1 RRCGRGGRARTRLAR
16 AVFAAPVVVDDAV
29 RPAVGVVLVMS
40 RSSRAGRWVSVFA
53 LAFGAAALLLPFVG
67 PFGLD
72 LERVR
77 ARQEPDWSILMQLRV
92 SRTLLGLFAGG
103 ALSLA
108 GTLFQ
113 AMLRDALA
121 TPYTLGIS
129 AGASLGAVVAIW
141 LGWQQ
146 IAGIPAVWVSALAGA
161 AIVLAVVV
169 GAALQQR
176 RLSTFSLLLSG
187 LAANSVCSAFIIVI
201 YGVVSAN
208 KSFSISRWLIGG
220 LDAIDYPTLVGFAV
234 AVAISAGIVI
244 QQAKSWNLM
253 AVDPAWA
260 ATRGA
265 RVTRLTM
272 SGYAAG
278 SVLTAV
284 TVALTGP
291 IGFVGL
297 IVPHL
302 VRTRIGA
309 DHRVLM
315 PCAFLAGGILL
326 AACDAIGRIVMAPSE
341 VPAGAVMA

>member
-1 RRCGRGGRARTRLAR
+1 LRL
-16 AVFAAPVVVDDAV
+16 
-29 RPAVGVVLVMS
+29 
-40 RSSRAGRWVSVFA
+40 
-53 LAFGAAALLLPFVG
+53 
-67 PFGLD
+67 
-72 LERVR
+72 
-77 ARQEPDWSILMQLRV
+77 
-92 SRTLLGLFAGG
+92 SRTLLGLLAGG
-103 ALSLA
+103 ALALA
-108 GTLFQ
+108 GALFQ
-113 AMLRDALA
+113 AVLRDALA

-129 AGASLGAVVAIW
+129 AGASLGAVISIW

-146 IAGIPAVWVSALAGA
+146 IAGLPAIWVAALLGS
-161 AIVLAVVV
+161 AIVLALVV

-176 RLSTFSLLLSG
+176 RLSSFSLLLSG

-220 LDAIDYPTLVGFAV
+220 LDAIDYVTLGGFAAV
-234 AVAISAGIVI
+234 VAIAAGIVI
-244 QQAKSWNLM
+244 RQAKSWNLM

-265 RVTRLTM
+265 RVTQLTL

-297 IVPHL
+297 VVPHL

-315 PCAFLAGGILL
+315 PCAFLGGGILL

-341 VPAGAVMA
+341 VPAGAVMAILGGPYLVWVLRQRSIA

>member
-1 RRCGRGGRARTRLAR
+1 M
-16 AVFAAPVVVDDAV
+16 
-29 RPAVGVVLVMS
+29 GVVLVMGH
-40 RSSRAGRWVSVFA
+40 SSHAERWVAVFTV
-53 LAFGAAALLLPFVG
+53 AFGAAALLLPFIG

-77 ARQEPDWSILMQLRV
+77 ARQEPDWSILVQLRV

-146 IAGIPAVWVSALAGA
+146 VAGIPAIWVASLAGA
-161 AIVLAVVV
+161 AMVLALVV
-169 GAALQQR
+169 GSALQQR
-176 RLSTFSLLLSG
+176 RVSSFSLLLSG
-187 LAANSVCSAFIIVI
+187 LAANSVCSALIIVI
-201 YGVVSAN
+201 YGLVSTT
-208 KSFSISRWLIGG
+208 KSFSITRWLIGSV
-220 LDAIDYPTLVGFAV
+220 DSVDYAALSGFV
-234 AVAISAGIVI
+234 AVVVLAAAVVMR
-244 QQAKSWNLM
+244 QARSWNLM
-253 AVDPAWA
+253 AVDPSWA

-265 RVTRLTM
+265 RVTRLTL
-272 SGYAAG
+272 SGYGAG
-278 SVLTAV
+278 SLLTAA

-297 IVPHL
+297 VVPHL
-302 VRTRIGA
+302 IRTRIGA

-315 PCAFLAGGILL
+315 PCAFLGGGVLL
-326 AACDAIGRIVMAPSE
+326 ASCDAIGRVVIAPSE
-341 VPAGAVMA
+341 IPAGAVMALLGGPYLVWVLRQRSAV

>member
-1 RRCGRGGRARTRLAR
+1 M
-16 AVFAAPVVVDDAV
+16 
-29 RPAVGVVLVMS
+29 GVVLVTG
-40 RSSRAGRWVSVFA
+40 RSSDAGRWVAVFA
-53 LAFGAAALLLPFVG
+53 VGFCVAALLLPFVG
-67 PFGLD
+67 PFGLN

-77 ARQEPDWSILMQLRV
+77 AREEPDWSILMQLRV

-146 IAGIPAVWVSALAGA
+146 IAGIPAIWVAALSGA
-161 AIVLAVVV
+161 ALVLALVV

-176 RLSTFSLLLSG
+176 RVSSFSLLLSG
-187 LAANSVCSAFIIVI
+187 LAANSVCSALIIVI
-201 YGVVSAN
+201 YGLVSAT
-208 KSFSISRWLIGG
+208 KSFSISRWLIGSVDSVDYAALGGFVG
-220 LDAIDYPTLVGFAV
+220 LVSLAAV
-234 AVAISAGIVI
+234 MVMR
-244 QQAKSWNLM
+244 QAKSWNLM
-253 AVDPAWA
+253 AVDSSWA

-265 RVTRLTM
+265 RVTQLTL
-272 SGYAAG
+272 SGYGAG
-278 SVLTAV
+278 SLLTAA

-297 IVPHL
+297 VVPHL
-302 VRTRIGA
+302 IRTRIGA

-315 PCAFLAGGILL
+315 PGAFLGGGVLL
-326 AACDAIGRIVMAPSE
+326 ASCDAIGRVVIAPSE
-341 VPAGAVMA
+341 IPAGAVMAILGGPYLVWVLRQRSAL

>member
-1 RRCGRGGRARTRLAR
+1 MTSTRHALT
-16 AVFAAPVVVDDAV
+16 
-29 RPAVGVVLVMS
+29 
-40 RSSRAGRWVSVFA
+40 RSSRVARDAGRAERGPSTRWVAIFLGLFV
-53 LAFGAAALLLPFVG
+53 AAALALPFIG
-67 PFGLD
+67 PFALS
-72 LERVR
+72 LPRLW
-77 ARQEPDWSILMQLRV
+77 ARQQPDWSIFVQLRI

-108 GTLFQ
+108 GALFQ

-141 LGWQQ
+141 MDWQQ
-146 IAGIPAVWVSALAGA
+146 VAGMPAIWVAALAGA
-161 AIVLAVVV
+161 ALVLALVV

-176 RLSTFSLLLSG
+176 RMSSFSLLLSG

-201 YGVVSAN
+201 YSVVGST
-208 KSFSISRWLIGG
+208 KTFSIARWLIGS
-220 LDAIDYPTLVGFAV
+220 LDSADYPTLAIFMAV
-234 AVAISAGIVI
+234 VTLAAIVVMR
-244 QQAKSWNLM
+244 QAKAWNLM

-265 RVTRLTM
+265 RVTQLTLA
-272 SGYAAG
+272 GYGAG

-297 IVPHL
+297 VVPHL

-315 PCAFLAGGILL
+315 PCAFLGGGVLL
-326 AACDAIGRIVMAPSE
+326 ATCDAIGRIVMAPSE
-341 VPAGAVMA
+341 VPAGAVMAILGGPYLVWVLRQRSTV

>member
-1 RRCGRGGRARTRLAR
+1 MI
-16 AVFAAPVVVDDAV
+16 AAP
-29 RPAVGVVLVMS
+29 RH
-40 RSSRAGRWVSVFA
+40 AGRWVAIFA
-53 LAFGAAALLLPFVG
+53 LMFCAASLLLPFVG
-67 PFGLD
+67 PFALS

-77 ARQEPDWSILMQLRV
+77 ARQEPDWSILVQLRV

-108 GTLFQ
+108 GALFQ

-146 IAGIPAVWVSALAGA
+146 LLGVPAIWLASLAGA
-161 AIVLAVVV
+161 AAVLALVA

-176 RLSTFSLLLSG
+176 RVSSFSLLLSG
-187 LAANSVCSAFIIVI
+187 LAANSVCSALIIVI
-201 YGVVSAN
+201 FGLVSAS
-208 KSFSISRWLIGG
+208 KSFSISRWLIGSVDSVDYTALG
-220 LDAIDYPTLVGFAV
+220 AFAAVVTLSAIVV
-234 AVAISAGIVI
+234 MRH
-244 QQAKSWNLM
+244 AKEWNLM
-253 AVDPAWA
+253 AVDPSWA

-265 RVTRLTM
+265 SVTRLTL

-278 SVLTAV
+278 SLLTAA

-297 IVPHL
+297 VVPHL
-302 VRTRIGA
+302 IRTRIGA

-315 PCAFLAGGILL
+315 PCAFLGGGVLL
-326 AACDAIGRIVMAPSE
+326 AGCDAIGRIVMAPSE
-341 VPAGAVMA
+341 IPAGAVMAMLGGPYLMWVLRQRSVA